1 LASRRKTTGGASRA
15 AKDRQRVARLMEKNK
30 ALRKTVRALMAR
42 VERELDEHAGA
53 FSWFQAAAR
62 LEDTVR
68 LRTEQYESLNA
79 QLTREL
85 ESRREIELALK
96 HAKQLADSGNQAK
109 TRFLAA
115 ASHDLRQPLNSALLF
130 LESMDDVQLVAGN
143 RELLQRAK
151 VALASLNNLLGTL
164 LDSARLDLNG
174 IAPRIADFP
183 IDALLGRIGPE
194 FGSVA
199 RSAGLEVKFMKCSAW
214 VRTDMHLLETILR
227 NFVSNAI
234 RYTSRGR
241 VLVGCRRRPSGLEI
255 SVHDTG
261 IGIESRH
268 LEKIFE
274 EYYQVPMTGRPRD
287 VGIGLGLS
295 IVSRIARLLAVSC
308 SVKSVVGKGSQFSIK
323 VPYGTPQA
331 GATPLDVW
339 SPEASP
345 GGTPRAL
352 NVIVIDDHPDVL
364 RGMAAILGKWG
375 HRVLTASTATDAV
388 VQLIAADLQPDLVIS
403 DYHLAAGAK
412 GDQAILEV
420 QREFDSH
427 SPALIITSDPD
438 PALRDQLQRR
448 GMTVL
453 AKPLNLG
460 KLRALL
466 NRLPGQP
473 MADNPVSP
481 AATSA
486 PRAPP
491 ARDC

>member
-1 LASRRKTTGGASRA
+1 
-15 AKDRQRVARLMEKNK
+15 VARLTEKNK
-30 ALRKTVRALMAR
+30 ALRKTVRALMTR

-68 LRTEQYESLNA
+68 LRTEQYESLNV

-130 LESMDDVQLVAGN
+130 LESMDDVQLASGN

-183 IDALLGRIGPE
+183 IDALLDRIGPE

-199 RSAGLEVKFMKCSAW
+199 RSAGLGVKFMPCSAW

-234 RYTSRGR
+234 RYTPRGR
-241 VLVGCRRRPSGLEI
+241 VLVGCRRGPSGLEI
-255 SVHDTG
+255 CVQDTG
-261 IGIESRH
+261 IGIESKH

-274 EYYQVPMTGRPRD
+274 EYYQVPMTARPRE

-295 IVSRIARLLAVSC
+295 IVSRIARLLGVGC
-308 SVKSVVGKGSQFSIK
+308 SVKSVIGKGSRFAIR
-323 VPYGTPQA
+323 VPYGTPRK
-331 GATPLDVW
+331 GAAALDLW
-339 SPEASP
+339 SPQANSP
-345 GGTPRAL
+345 GTQRAL

-364 RGMAAILGKWG
+364 SGMAAILGKWG

-412 GDQAILEV
+412 GDQAIVEV

-427 SPALIITSDPD
+427 APALIITSDPD
-438 PALRDQLQRR
+438 PVLRDQLQRR

-466 NRLPGQP
+466 DRLPGQ
-473 MADNPVSP
+473 ARAGGALSP
-481 AATSA
+481 AATSV

>member
-1 LASRRKTTGGASRA
+1 M
-15 AKDRQRVARLMEKNK
+15 ARLMEKNK

-96 HAKQLADSGNQAK
+96 QAKQLADSGNQAK

-130 LESMDDVQLVAGN
+130 LESMDEVQLAAGN

-183 IDALLGRIGPE
+183 IDALLDRIGPE

-199 RSAGLEVKFMKCSAW
+199 RSAGLEVKFMPCGAW

-234 RYTSRGR
+234 RYTPRGR

-261 IGIESRH
+261 IGIEGRH

-308 SVKSVVGKGSQFSIK
+308 SVQSTVGKGSQFSIK
-323 VPYGTPQA
+323 VPYGTPRA
-331 GATPLDVW
+331 GATPLDIW

-345 GGTPRAL
+345 GGTKRAL

-364 RGMAAILGKWG
+364 HGMAAILGKWG

-420 QREFDSH
+420 QREFDAH

-466 NRLPGQP
+466 DRLPGQSR
-473 MADNPVSP
+473 AGNAVSP

-491 ARDC
+491 VRDC

>member
-1 LASRRKTTGGASRA
+1 MASRRKTVRATSRSA
-15 AKDRQRVARLMEKNK
+15 QDRQRIAGLQERNK

-53 FSWFQAAAR
+53 FSWFRAAAK

-68 LRTEQYESLNA
+68 MRTEQYESLNA

-96 HAKQLADSGNQAK
+96 QAKQLADTGNQAK

-130 LESMDDVQLVAGN
+130 LESMDEVPLGTGN

-174 IAPRIADFP
+174 IAPRMADFP
-183 IDALLGRIGPE
+183 IDALLDRIGPE

-199 RSAGLEVKFMKCSAW
+199 RSAGLELKFMACSAW
-214 VRTDMHLLETILR
+214 VRTDMHLLETMLR

-234 RYTSRGR
+234 RYTPRGR
-241 VLVGCRRRPSGLEI
+241 VLVGCRRRQSGLEI
-255 SVHDTG
+255 CVHDTG

-274 EYYQVPMTGRPRD
+274 EYYQVPMTERPRD
-287 VGIGLGLS
+287 SGIGLGLS
-295 IVSRIARLLAVSC
+295 IVSRVARLLSLDC
-308 SVKSVVGKGSQFSIK
+308 SVESIVGKGSRFSVK
-323 VPYGTPQA
+323 VPYGEARA
-331 GATPLDVW
+331 GATPLDIW
-339 SPEASP
+339 GAEAAP
-345 GGTPRAL
+345 HGAQRAL

-364 RGMAAILGKWG
+364 RGMAAILEKWG

-403 DYHLAAGAK
+403 DYHLGAGAK

-427 SPALIITSDPD
+427 PSALIITSDPD
-438 PALRDQLQRR
+438 PGLRDQLQRR

-460 KLRALL
+460 KLRAMLD
-466 NRLPGQP
+466 RLPGQSRGG
-473 MADNPVSP
+473 DTVSP

>member
-1 LASRRKTTGGASRA
+1 MAARRTAAGTATRA
-15 AKDRQRVARLMEKNK
+15 ARERRQLQRLREQNR

-42 VERELDEHAGA
+42 VEREFDEHAGA

-96 HAKQLADSGNQAK
+96 QAKQLADSGNQAK

-115 ASHDLRQPLNSALLF
+115 ASHDLRQPLNSAVLF
-130 LESMDDVQLVAGN
+130 LESMDDGPLAPGN

-174 IAPRIADFP
+174 IAPRPADFP
-183 IDALLGRIGPE
+183 IGALLDRIGPE

-199 RSAGLEVKFMKCSAW
+199 RSAGLELKFIPCRAW
-214 VRTDMHLLETILR
+214 VRTDLHLLETIVR

-234 RYTSRGR
+234 RYTPRGR
-241 VLVGCRRRPSGLEI
+241 VLVGCRRRRTGLEI
-255 SVHDTG
+255 CVYDTG
-261 IGIESRH
+261 VGIERQH
-268 LEKIFE
+268 LQRIFD
-274 EYYQVPMTGRPRD
+274 EYYQVPSAGRPRD
-287 VGIGLGLS
+287 AGIGLGLS
-295 IVSRIARLLAVSC
+295 IVSRLARLLTLECAVQSRA
-308 SVKSVVGKGSQFSIK
+308 GKGSRFSVQ
-323 VPYGTPQA
+323 VPYGR
-331 GATPLDVW
+331 ATADGDHLDMWNPATGSVG
-339 SPEASP
+339 ER
-345 GGTPRAL
+345 RAL
-352 NVIVIDDHPDVL
+352 NVVVIDDHPDVL

-375 HRVLTASTATDAV
+375 HRVLAASAATEAV
-388 VQLIAADLQPDLVIS
+388 VQLIAADLQPDLIIS

-412 GDQAILEV
+412 GDQAIHEV
-420 QREFDSH
+420 QREFDSVP
-427 SPALIITSDPD
+427 PALIITSDPD
-438 PALRDQLQRR
+438 PLLRDQLQRR

-460 KLRALL
+460 KLRAMLD
-466 NRLPGQP
+466 RLPGRTR
-473 MADNPVSP
+473 AAATVTP
-481 AATSA
+481 AATYA
-486 PRAPP
+486 PPGPP

>member
-1 LASRRKTTGGASRA
+1 MASRRKTTRAKSPA
-15 AKDRQRVARLMEKNK
+15 AKDRQRVVRLMEQNK

-96 HAKQLADSGNQAK
+96 QAKQLADSGNQAK

-130 LESMDDVQLVAGN
+130 LESIDEVQLGTGS

-174 IAPRIADFP
+174 IAPRVADFP
-183 IDALLGRIGPE
+183 IDALLDRIGPE

-199 RSAGLEVKFMKCSAW
+199 RSAGLEVKFMACSAW
-214 VRTDMHLLETILR
+214 VRTDMHLLETMLR

-234 RYTSRGR
+234 RYTPRGR

-255 SVHDTG
+255 SVYDTG

-274 EYYQVPMTGRPRD
+274 EYYQVPMTERPRD
-287 VGIGLGLS
+287 AGIGLGLS
-295 IVSRIARLLAVSC
+295 IVSRIARLLALDC
-308 SVKSVVGKGSQFSIK
+308 SVGSIVGQGSRFSVK
-323 VPYGTPQA
+323 VPYGKARA
-331 GATPLDVW
+331 GATPLDIW
-339 SPEASP
+339 SPEA
-345 GGTPRAL
+345 GPRGSQRTL

-427 SPALIITSDPD
+427 PPALIITSDPD
-438 PALRDQLQRR
+438 PALRDQLQRQ

-466 NRLPGQP
+466 DRLPGP
-473 MADNPVSP
+473 SRAGAAVSP
-481 AATSA
+481 AAISA
-486 PRAPP
+486 PRARPG
-491 ARDC
+491 RDC

>member
-1 LASRRKTTGGASRA
+1 MASRRKPPVRRAKARSRA
-15 AKDRQRVARLMEKNK
+15 RVARTSRPKQSKPNAAKLSAQNK

-42 VERELDEHAGA
+42 VEREIDGHAGA
-53 FSWFQAAAR
+53 FSWFQTAAK

-96 HAKQLADSGNQAK
+96 QAKQLADSGNQAK

-130 LESMDDVQLVAGN
+130 LESVDEGRLSAQDLELV
-143 RELLQRAK
+143 QRAK

-174 IAPRIADFP
+174 IAPRLADFP
-183 IDALLGRIGPE
+183 ISTLLDRIGPE
-194 FGSVA
+194 YGNVA
-199 RSAGLEVKFMKCSAW
+199 RAAGIDLRFMPSRTW
-214 VRTDMHLLETILR
+214 VRTDPHLLETVLR

-234 RYTSRGR
+234 RYTPRGR
-241 VLVGCRRRPSGLEI
+241 VLVGCRRRPQGLEI

-261 IGIESRH
+261 IGIESEH
-268 LEKIFE
+268 LGRIFE
-274 EYYQVPMTGRPRD
+274 EYYQVPTAERPRD
-287 VGIGLGLS
+287 AGIGLGLS
-295 IVSRIARLLAVSC
+295 IVSRISRMLALECTVTSRL
-308 SVKSVVGKGSQFSIK
+308 GKGSRFSVR
-323 VPYGTPQA
+323 VPYGTER
-331 GATPLDVW
+331 TV
-339 SPEASP
+339 SEAFDMWNLAP
-345 GGTPRAL
+345 GRQSLKRAL

-364 RGMAAILGKWG
+364 SGMAAILTKWG
-375 HRVLTASTATDAV
+375 HRPVTASTATDAV

-420 QREFDSH
+420 QKEFDTAP
-427 SPALIITSDPD
+427 PALIITSDPD
-438 PALRDQLQRR
+438 PALRDRLQRG

-453 AKPLNLG
+453 YKPLNLG
-460 KLRALL
+460 KLRAMLE
-466 NRLPGQP
+466 RLP
-473 MADNPVSP
+473 
-481 AATSA
+481 
-486 PRAPP
+486 
-491 ARDC
+491 ARH